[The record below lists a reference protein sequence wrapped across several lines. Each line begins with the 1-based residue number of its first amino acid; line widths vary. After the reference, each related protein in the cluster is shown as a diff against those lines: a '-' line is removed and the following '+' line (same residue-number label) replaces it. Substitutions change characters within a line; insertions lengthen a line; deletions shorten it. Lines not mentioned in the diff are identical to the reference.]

1 MSMTHAPT
9 SSGSSSAR
17 THRTSRTTSSNSTP
31 APTTASPT
39 SLYHLGL
46 QAQEISGEIALALEL
61 IDSEDLEE
69 RETGEALIQQYF
81 AAKGQVELKADNY
94 CFVVQSLRDQARFR
108 KEHAKREAERLI
120 SLADSDERKADRMER
135 LLIDVLT
142 KLDPGQTRF
151 DLPRYRISSRSST
164 SVEITDEDLIPE
176 DMLRTKTTTSPD
188 KTLIKQ
194 AIQSGQSIPGAQL
207 KTNTNWTIK

>member
-1 MSMTHAPT
+1 MTLAPI
-9 SSGSSSAR
+9 SNGSSS
-17 THRTSRTTSSNSTP
+17 SRTPRNSRHTSSSSTP
-31 APTTASPT
+31 AKAAEPPT

-61 IDSEDLEE
+61 IDSEDIEE

-81 AAKGQVELKADNY
+81 AAKGQLETKADNY
-94 CFVVQSLRDQARFR
+94 CYVIQSVLRERALFR
-108 KEHAKREAERLI
+108 KEQAKREYERLVA
-120 SLADSDERKADRMER
+120 LAEADERKAQRLEN

-142 KLDPGQTRF
+142 KLEPGQTRF
-151 DLPRYRISSRSST
+151 ELPRYRISARSSA

-176 DMLRTKTTTSPD
+176 DMLRVKTTTAPD

-194 AIQSGQSIPGAQL
+194 AIKAGQEIPGAQL

>member
-1 MSMTHAPT
+1 MTHTPT
-9 SSGSSSAR
+9 SNGSSSAR
-17 THRTSRTTSSNSTP
+17 TRRTSRTTSSNSTP
-31 APTTASPT
+31 ALTTGSPT

-61 IDSEDLEE
+61 IDSEDIEE

-81 AAKGQVELKADNY
+81 AAKGEVETKADNY
-94 CFVVQSLRDQARFR
+94 CFVIQNVLRDRARFR
-108 KEHAKREAERLI
+108 KEQAKREYERLV
-120 SLADSDERKADRMER
+120 SLAESDERKADRMER

-142 KLDPGQTRF
+142 KLDPGQSRF

-176 DMLRTKTTTSPD
+176 DMLRAKTTTAPD

-194 AIQSGQSIPGAQL
+194 AIQSGQDIPGAQL

>member
-1 MSMTHAPT
+1 MTLAPT
-9 SSGSSSAR
+9 SNGSSS
-17 THRTSRTTSSNSTP
+17 SRTPRNSRHTSLSSTP
-31 APTTASPT
+31 AKAAEPQT

-61 IDSEDLEE
+61 IDSEDIEE

-81 AAKGQVELKADNY
+81 AAKGQLETKADNY
-94 CFVVQSLRDQARFR
+94 CYVIQSVLRERALFR
-108 KEHAKREAERLI
+108 KEQAKREYERLVA
-120 SLADSDERKADRMER
+120 LAEADERKAQRMEN

-142 KLDPGQTRF
+142 KLEPGQTRF
-151 DLPRYRISSRSST
+151 ELPRYRISARSSV

-176 DMLRTKTTTSPD
+176 DMLRVKTTTAPD
-188 KTLIKQ
+188 KALIKQ
-194 AIQSGQSIPGAQL
+194 AIKEGQEIPGAQL

>member
-1 MSMTHAPT
+1 MTLTPT
-9 SSGSSSAR
+9 SNGSSSSKTR
-17 THRTSRTTSSNSTP
+17 PSSPRTSSTSTP
-31 APTTASPT
+31 TAPTASPT

-61 IDSEDLEE
+61 IDSDDVDE

-81 AAKGQVELKADNY
+81 DAKGQLETKADNY
-94 CFVVQSLRDQARFR
+94 CFVINNVLRERALFR
-108 KEHAKREAERLI
+108 KEQAKREYERLVA
-120 SLADSDERKADRMER
+120 LAEADERKAQRMET

-142 KLDPGQTRF
+142 KLNPGQVRF
-151 DLPRYRISSRSST
+151 ELPRYRISSRVST

-176 DMLRTKTTTSPD
+176 DMLRVKTTTAPD

-194 AIQSGQSIPGAQL
+194 AIKAGQQIPGAQL
-207 KTNTNWTIK
+207 KSTTNWSIK

>member
-1 MSMTHAPT
+1 MTHTPT
-9 SSGSSSAR
+9 SNGSSSAPTR
-17 THRTSRTTSSNSTP
+17 RTSRTTSSNSTT
-31 APTTASPT
+31 ALTTGSPT

-61 IDSEDLEE
+61 IDSEDIEE

-81 AAKGQVELKADNY
+81 AAKGEVQTKADNY
-94 CFVVQSLRDQARFR
+94 CFVIQNVLRDRARFR
-108 KEHAKREAERLI
+108 KEQAKREYERLV
-120 SLADSDERKADRMER
+120 SLAESDERKADRMER

-142 KLDPGQTRF
+142 KLDPGQSRF

-164 SVEITDEDLIPE
+164 SVEITDDDLIPE
-176 DMLRTKTTTSPD
+176 DMLRIKTTTAPD

-194 AIQSGQSIPGAQL
+194 AIQSGQEIPGAQL

>member
-1 MSMTHAPT
+1 
-9 SSGSSSAR
+9 
-17 THRTSRTTSSNSTP
+17 
-31 APTTASPT
+31 
-39 SLYHLGL
+39 LYHLGL

-61 IDSEDLEE
+61 IDSEDIEE

-81 AAKGQVELKADNY
+81 AAKGEVETKADNY
-94 CFVVQSLRDQARFR
+94 CFVIQNVLRDRARFR
-108 KEHAKREAERLI
+108 KEQAKREYERLV
-120 SLADSDERKADRMER
+120 SLAESDERKADRMER

-142 KLDPGQTRF
+142 KLDPGQSRF

-176 DMLRTKTTTSPD
+176 DMLRAKTTTAPD

-194 AIQSGQSIPGAQL
+194 AIQSGQDIPGAQL